1 MLVEVRS
8 WHVALASAN
17 CLFSYSHRGSLGPH
31 HEWGVVGNG
40 GGPAPDVD
48 VFPVPGGEAVS
59 ELLNYTNLLGA
70 VVGCGSLHSPAAQR
84 LSVNHH
90 GAMEERAGS
99 RAVPLA
105 RCRRSSSWEGPCER
119 IEDSCVGTPC
129 EE

>member
-1 MLVEVRS
+1 MS
-8 WHVALASAN
+8 
-17 CLFSYSHRGSLGPH
+17 
-31 HEWGVVGNG
+31 GVSSETAAVLL
-40 GGPAPDVD
+40 PMSTSSP
-48 VFPVPGGEAVS
+48 FRGGEAVS

-105 RCRRSSSWEGPCER
+105 RCRRSSSWRVRASG
-119 IEDSCVGTPC
+119 
-129 EE
+129 